1 MLPGCLDCIPPH
13 PGSHPGVGG
22 ALSGGDATQPQQG
35 PGRPAWCQQGQET
48 RVSLFPGGHP
58 FLQDSP
64 DLPGIHS
71 DFKQLYTL
79 AAGCFMSP
87 SCWVAFPPHA
97 RTTLASRDT
106 RPLPTL
112 GPCAGTFQNLLSS
125 VSWCGLGFPGLCVA
139 AFSRSGQRI
148 FPRGHTHSAK
158 THGVSSIRGDGAAA
172 VPRCPA
178 CSLDTPPSPH

>member
-1 MLPGCLDCIPPH
+1 
-13 PGSHPGVGG
+13 
-22 ALSGGDATQPQQG
+22 
-35 PGRPAWCQQGQET
+35 
-48 RVSLFPGGHP
+48 
-58 FLQDSP
+58 
-64 DLPGIHS
+64 
-71 DFKQLYTL
+71 
-79 AAGCFMSP
+79 MSP
-87 SCWVAFPPHA
+87 SCCGSSTPIA

-125 VSWCGLGFPGLCVA
+125 VSWCGVGI
-139 AFSRSGQRI
+139 SGSVCCCFFQVRPEI

-178 CSLDTPPSPH
+178 CSLDTCPPSLRLLPSQLVGEESLFCGSAAYFLGDEMFSSWIYSSLLISVSRTVLQCFRRLLRP